1 MSRFFFSREKYKAL
15 NYIIFGI
22 LIAAEVSTIANNDGI
37 AHGVHLI
44 GAVIGLISLNP
55 DKYKIVPNRVKRVI
69 A

>member
-15 NYIIFGI
+15 NYIICGI
-22 LIAAEVSTIANNDGI
+22 LIVAEVSTIANNDGI

-44 GAVIGLISLNP
+44 GAVMGLISLNP
-55 DKYKIVPNRVKRVI
+55 DKYRVVPDMVKRVI